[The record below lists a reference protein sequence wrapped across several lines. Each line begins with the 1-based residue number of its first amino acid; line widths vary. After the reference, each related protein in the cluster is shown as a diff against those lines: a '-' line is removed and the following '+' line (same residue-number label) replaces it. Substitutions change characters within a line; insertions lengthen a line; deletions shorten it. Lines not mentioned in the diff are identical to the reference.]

1 MAVVQDI
8 WLMQSKNAV
17 RPVVIRTASSGGRC
31 SRLREDISARSE
43 KSKIQGTEAK
53 ATVDV
58 VEMQTA

>member
-8 WLMQSKNAV
+8 RPMQSKNAV
-17 RPVVIRTASSGGRC
+17 RPVVFRTASSSGRC

-43 KSKIQGTEAK
+43 KSKIQCTEVK